1 MLRRTNGHQDARAP
15 QSSHPEGP
23 VFRDFKTEA
32 WFISALA
39 RASLVDKAQV
49 DRFVEPSPFFTPE
62 GARAN
67 ARPLPPIP
75 QIPQR
80 VSVKFQKPLPPLP
93 LPPLQ
98 PHLRNKRLLAVKKMG
113 FVDCTEPQPKLP
125 FGPGVLDLYPSEVRH
140 EREMQRK
147 SLQVHECISY
157 QAKIQELDRRMSR
170 LADAQLAREFESPD
184 VV

>member
-1 MLRRTNGHQDARAP
+1 MLRRTNGHQDLRAQQP
-15 QSSHPEGP
+15 SHPEGP

-39 RASLVDKAQV
+39 RAALQQKAQV
-49 DRFVEPSPFFTPE
+49 DFTVEPSPFFTPE

-75 QIPQR
+75 QRII
-80 VSVKFQKPLPPLP
+80 VKFQKPLP
-93 LPPLQ
+93 LPPI
-98 PHLRNKRLLAVKKMG
+98 PPVLRNKRVLDVKKMG

-125 FGPGVLDLYPSEVRH
+125 FGPGILDLYPSNEHLARQSH
-140 EREMQRK
+140 RK
-147 SLQVHECISY
+147 SSQAHACISY